1 MLLTGVW
8 GHMKVLV
15 INAGSS
21 SLKYQL
27 IEMDSEEIIAKGIC
41 ERIGFG
47 GKIIHSTDSCTVEKE
62 VPFPTH
68 KEAFMAVVDLMT
80 NGEGKVIDS
89 MDDIHAVGHRALHG
103 GEIYKEPVVIDEMVI
118 HNMLELSELG
128 PLHNPPQ
135 ALAMKA
141 CHEVFGDNIP
151 MVAVFDTAFHQ
162 TMPPKAYIFPIP
174 YRYYE
179 DYHIRRYGF
188 HGTSHKYISTRYHEI
203 VGKTTGTKIISCHL
217 GNGSSLTAIVDGKVI
232 DTTMGLTPLDGFI
245 MGTRSGAIDPSVV
258 TYIANKENRTPN
270 EMADIL
276 NKDSGFL
283 GVSGLS
289 SDMRDI
295 QAAVAKGHERA
306 ILTVDIL
313 VYQLKKI
320 IGGYIA
326 AMNGCDAVIFTGGIG
341 ENVLPVRLAVMED
354 METLGIYVTKELNDT
369 LGKKEG
375 VFSTSESKIKAMVIP
390 TNEEI
395 MIAKATLELV

>member
-1 MLLTGVW
+1 
-8 GHMKVLV
+8 MKVLI

-27 IEMDSEEIIAKGIC
+27 IEMDNEEIIAKGIC
-41 ERIGFG
+41 ERIGLS
-47 GKIIHSTDSCTVEKE
+47 GKILHSANAVTVEE
-62 VPFPTH
+62 ERLFPTH
-68 KEAFMAVVDLMT
+68 KEAFVAVVELLT
-80 NGEGKVIDS
+80 TGPGKVIDS
-89 MDDIHAVGHRALHG
+89 MDDIAAVGHRALHG
-103 GEIYKEPVVIDEMVI
+103 GEIYSEPVLISDKVIDD
-118 HNMLELSELG
+118 MLDLSELG

-135 ALAMKA
+135 AIAMRA
-141 CHEVFGDNIP
+141 CREVFGEKTP

-174 YRYYE
+174 YEYYE
-179 DYHIRRYGF
+179 KYHIRRYGF

-203 VGKTTGTKIISCHL
+203 IGKEAAAKGTKIISCHL
-217 GNGSSLTAIVDGKVI
+217 GNGSSLAAIVDGKVV

-258 TYIANKENRTPN
+258 TFIANKERQSPD
-270 EMADIL
+270 EMADML
-276 NKDSGFL
+276 NKNSGFL

-295 QAAVAKGHERA
+295 QAAIAEGHERA
-306 ILTVDIL
+306 KLTVDIL
-313 VYQLKKI
+313 VYQLKKL

-341 ENVLPVRLAVMED
+341 ENVLPVRLSVMEN
-354 METLGIYVTKELNDT
+354 MQAVGISITEELNT
-369 LGKKEG
+369 ALGKNEG
-375 VFSTSESKIKAMVIP
+375 VFSTEDSPVKAMVIP

-395 MIAKATLELV
+395 MIARATLDLV

>member
-1 MLLTGVW
+1 
-8 GHMKVLV
+8 MKVLV

-27 IEMDSEEIIAKGIC
+27 IEMDNEQLIAKGIC
-41 ERIGFG
+41 ERIGLS
-47 GKIIHSTDSCTVEKE
+47 GKIIHSTGSVTIEKE
-62 VPFPTH
+62 LPFPTH
-68 KEAFMAVVDLMT
+68 KEAFQAVVDLLT
-80 NGEGKVIDS
+80 GGDGKVINS
-89 MDDIHAVGHRALHG
+89 MSDIHAVGHRALHG
-103 GEIYKEPVVIDEMVI
+103 GEIYSEPVIIDELVI
-118 HNMLELSELG
+118 RNMLELSELG

-141 CHEVFGDNIP
+141 CQEVFGEQTP

-162 TMPPKAYIFPIP
+162 TIPPKAYIFPIP
-174 YRYYE
+174 YEYYE
-179 DYHIRRYGF
+179 KYHIRRYGF
-188 HGTSHKYISTRYHEI
+188 HGTSHKYISTRYQMI
-203 VGKTTGTKIISCHL
+203 TGKDTGTKIISCHL
-217 GNGSSLTAIVDGKVI
+217 GNGSSLTAIADGKVV

-258 TYIANKENRTPN
+258 TYIANKENKTPDD
-270 EMADIL
+270 MIYML
-276 NKDSGFL
+276 NNRSGFL

-295 QAAVAKGHERA
+295 QAAIAQGHERA

-326 AMNGCDAVIFTGGIG
+326 AMGGCDAVIFTGGIG
-341 ENVLPVRLAVMED
+341 ENVLPVRLAVMQD
-354 METLGIYVTKELNDT
+354 MEFLGIQVTPELNSA
-369 LGKKEG
+369 LGNKEG
-375 VFSTSESKIKAMVIP
+375 VFSTPESRIKAMVIP

-395 MIAKATLELV
+395 MIARATLALV